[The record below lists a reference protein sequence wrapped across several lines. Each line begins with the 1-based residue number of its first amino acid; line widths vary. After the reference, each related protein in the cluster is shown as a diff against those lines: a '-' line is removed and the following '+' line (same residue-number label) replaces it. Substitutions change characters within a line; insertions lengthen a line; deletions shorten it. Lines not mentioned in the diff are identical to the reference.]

1 MYTVKMQ
8 QKWISAS
15 VEPLTME
22 VCPKSIYAYQKVKS
36 AIRDHEADVDV
47 SVSIPKTRA
56 KVVVV
61 GSSGVG
67 KTSVIYRHRFGN
79 RSAPFTSTIGA
90 SFVECE
96 VETSYE
102 NISLQIWDTA
112 GQERFRCMVPMYMR
126 NSVAA
131 VIMYDITNRQ
141 SFEDVDKWSEELRK
155 CCGIADP
162 VVVLIGNKCDLF
174 DKRKV
179 STAEGQAKAL
189 SLDARFYE
197 ISAEKPI
204 TFSLM
209 LEDLCHD
216 LLSGPCA
223 DSISSKASPS
233 QSNIVHLSSTASSVA
248 SSKAK
253 AKTGCCGFM

>member
-1 MYTVKMQ
+1 MAT
-8 QKWISAS
+8 
-15 VEPLTME
+15 E
-22 VCPKSIYAYQKVKS
+22 VCAKSIYAYQKVQS

-47 SVSIPKTRA
+47 SVSVPKTRA

-67 KTSVIYRHRFGN
+67 KTSVIYRHRYGN
-79 RSAPFTSTIGA
+79 RSASFTSTIGA

-102 NISLQIWDTA
+102 NINLQIWDTA

-126 NSVAA
+126 NSAA
-131 VIMYDITNRQ
+131 AIIMYDITNRQ
-141 SFEDVDKWSEELRK
+141 SFEDVDKWNEELHK
-155 CCGIADP
+155 CCGISDP

-174 DKRKV
+174 DKRRV

-223 DSISSKASPS
+223 NDISSSVSSLP
-233 QSNIVHLSSTASSVA
+233 SNIVRLTSSSASAATS
-248 SSKAK
+248 SSKTK
-253 AKTGCCGFM
+253 ARCCGFM

>member
-1 MYTVKMQ
+1 
-8 QKWISAS
+8 
-15 VEPLTME
+15 ME
-22 VCPKSIYAYQKVKS
+22 VFSKSIYAYEKVRT
-36 AIRDHEADVDV
+36 AVRDYEDDVDV
-47 SVSIPKTRA
+47 TATIPKTRA

-96 VETSYE
+96 VEANNE

-126 NSVAA
+126 NSAA
-131 VIMYDITNRQ
+131 AIIMYDITNRQ
-141 SFEDVDKWSEELRK
+141 SFEDVDKWAEELRK
-155 CCGIADP
+155 CCGISDP
-162 VVVLIGNKCDLF
+162 LVVLIGNKCDLN
-174 DKRKV
+174 DKRRV
-179 STAEGQAKAL
+179 SMLEGQEKAF

-204 TFSLM
+204 TFALV
-209 LEDLCHD
+209 LEDLCSD
-216 LLSGPCA
+216 LLSSAKA
-223 DSISSKASPS
+223 DEISSMISATRD
-233 QSNIVHLSSTASSVA
+233 NVVHLSSSASSV
-248 SSKAK
+248 SSKDS
-253 AKTGCCGFM
+253 KTKKSCCSFF

>member
-1 MYTVKMQ
+1 
-8 QKWISAS
+8 
-15 VEPLTME
+15 ME
-22 VCPKSIYAYQKVKS
+22 ACPKSIYAYQKVKS

-67 KTSVIYRHRFGN
+67 KTSVIYRHRFGD

-131 VIMYDITNRQ
+131 IIMYDITNRQ

-174 DKRKV
+174 DKRRV

-204 TFSLM
+204 SMFYVFFYTYSL
-209 LEDLCHD
+209 LCV
-216 LLSGPCA
+216 S
-223 DSISSKASPS
+223 SIRFPLKSIFILAWQLRMSAYMIDVLFWPIVSSHI
-233 QSNIVHLSSTASSVA
+233 QRFL
-248 SSKAK
+248 
-253 AKTGCCGFM
+253 